1 MALRFFC
8 LQGPRTFVRALSRVC
23 CPFFKFFSS
32 NAALAQKASAV
43 KKTPL
48 YDFHVAH
55 EAKMVD
61 FCGWYM
67 PVVYSDQS
75 IGQSHLHTRQHASIF
90 DVSHMLQTRI
100 SGADRTAFVESL
112 TVADIDGL
120 QEGMAALT
128 VFTNDAGGIKDDL
141 IVTKD
146 DDHLFIVS
154 NAGCIEKDKEHLKH
168 ACDEWRKRGRDVVVE
183 HPPNRAVLAIQGP
196 EAVKVVQEGVRYDL
210 RCLFFMSSVVTK
222 VFGIPNCRIS
232 RCGYTGEDGVEI
244 SVDSSNAVSLC
255 EQLLN
260 NSAKT
265 SVKMAGLGARDSLR
279 LEAGLCLYGNDMDDT
294 TTPVEAG
301 LAWLIAKARRQRG
314 DFPGADVILNQ
325 LKGNVSKR
333 RVGLI
338 SKQGRPPRAGYSIV
352 NSSGENVGKITS
364 GCPSPVLKYNI
375 SFGYVPSQLATV
387 GTKLRVDCTGK
398 GVQLVDVEVTKTP
411 FVPHHYYLR
420 KKAER

>member
-8 LQGPRTFVRALSRVC
+8 RQWSRTFVRTLS
-23 CPFFKFFSS
+23 
-32 NAALAQKASAV
+32 QKGCAV

-55 EAKMVD
+55 GAKMVD

-75 IGQSHLHTRQHASIF
+75 IGESHLHTRQHVSIF

-100 SGADRTAFVESL
+100 RGADRTAFVESL

-146 DDHLFIVS
+146 EDHLFVVS

-168 ACDEWRKRGRDVVVE
+168 ACAEWTKRGRDVIVE
-183 HPPNRAVLAIQGP
+183 HPPNRALLAVQGP
-196 EAVKVVQEGVRYDL
+196 EAVKIVQKGVKYDL

-260 NSAKT
+260 SAEA

-279 LEAGLCLYGNDMDDT
+279 LEAGLCLYGNDMDES

-301 LAWLIAKARRQRG
+301 LAWLIAKTRRQRG

-333 RVGLI
+333 RVGLV
-338 SKQGRPPRAGYSIV
+338 SKKGRPPRAGYSIV
-352 NSSGENVGKITS
+352 DSSGQTVGKITS
-364 GCPSPVLKYNI
+364 GCPSPVLKFNI

-398 GVQLVDVEVTKTP
+398 GVQLVDVEVSKAP
-411 FVPHHYYLR
+411 FVPHRYYIR